1 MQLKAAPP
9 ALLMKKIL
17 FSVMNVKKTYL
28 LLIMVLAVLRAK
40 KMNSFTTMFV

>member
-1 MQLKAAPP
+1 MHLRAAPP

-17 FSVMNVKKTYL
+17 FSVTNVKKTYL

-40 KMNSFTTMFV
+40 KMNSFTTMFA